1 MIYLLHGPDELLR
14 SERLDALRVALG
26 APELAE
32 LSVTW
37 LDGRKASVAE
47 VRHHCDALPFLTARR
62 LVIVSGLLAQLRR
75 RQQAGKKKGDAAE
88 EEEGELG
95 RGGERE
101 KTKGRGGEE
110 ARDALL
116 AYLAEL
122 PETTDLALVEAES
135 VARNERVYKELA
147 RLAEAGRAELVLCE
161 APEER
166 DLPDW
171 VLRRARQKGGA
182 IEREAAFDLA
192 TSIGRN
198 LRLLDSELDKLIT
211 YRGGAG
217 PIGREDV
224 RLLTPYTQ
232 EANIFDMVDAIGQQ
246 DGPKAVRLLRELVRD
261 GAAPLYLLSMIVR
274 QFRILVQVADQMSLG
289 RGKEEI
295 AKAIGLHPFPTQKA
309 MQQCRHWR
317 MHDLEAAY
325 DQLLAV
331 DLAIKTGKLP
341 DDLALDLLVIELS
354 QRRP

>member
-14 SERLDALRVALG
+14 SERLDALRAALG

-32 LSVTW
+32 LSSTW
-37 LDGRKASVAE
+37 LDGRKVSVGE

-75 RQQAGKKKGDAAE
+75 RQQAGKKKGEGAE
-88 EEEGELG
+88 EE
-95 RGGERE
+95 
-101 KTKGRGGEE
+101 KGRGGEGE
-110 ARDALL
+110 RGRGGEGARDALL

-147 RLAEAGRAELVLCE
+147 RLAEVGRAEIVLCE

-182 IEREAAFDLA
+182 MERDAAFDLA

-211 YRGGAG
+211 YRGGVG
-217 PIGREDV
+217 PIRREDV

-289 RGKEEI
+289 LGKEEI

>member
-14 SERLDALRVALG
+14 SERLDALRAALG

-32 LSVTW
+32 LSTTW
-37 LDGRKASVAE
+37 LDGRKTSMAE
-47 VRHHCDALPFLTARR
+47 VRHHCDVMPFLTARR
-62 LVIVSGLLAQLRR
+62 LVVVSGLLAQLRR
-75 RQQAGKKKGDAAE
+75 RQQAGKKKGNAAAE
-88 EEEGELG
+88 DETG
-95 RGGERE
+95 
-101 KTKGRGGEE
+101 KGSTR
-110 ARDALL
+110 ADADRDALL

-122 PETTDLALVEAES
+122 PETTDLALVEAEN
-135 VARNERVYKELA
+135 VPRNERTFKEVA
-147 RLAEAGRAELVLCE
+147 RLAEAGRAEIVPCE

-166 DLPDW
+166 DLPEW
-171 VLRRARQKGGA
+171 VLRRARQKGGV

-211 YRGGAG
+211 YRSGAG
-217 PIGREDV
+217 PIRREDV

-246 DGPKAVRLLRELVRD
+246 NGPKAVRLLRELVRD

-289 RGKEEI
+289 RGKDEI

-309 MQQCRHWR
+309 MEQCRHWR
-317 MHDLEAAY
+317 MHDLEQAY
-325 DQLLAV
+325 DQLLGA

-354 QRRP
+354 QRK

>member
-14 SERLDALRVALG
+14 SERLDALRAALG

-32 LSVTW
+32 LSTTW
-37 LDGRKASVAE
+37 LDGRKTSMAE
-47 VRHHCDALPFLTARR
+47 VRHHCDVMPFLTARR
-62 LVIVSGLLAQLRR
+62 LVVVSGLLAQLRR
-75 RQQAGKKKGDAAE
+75 RQQAGKKKGNAAAE
-88 EEEGELG
+88 DETG
-95 RGGERE
+95 
-101 KTKGRGGEE
+101 KGATR
-110 ARDALL
+110 ADADRDALL

-135 VARNERVYKELA
+135 VPRNERSFKEVA
-147 RLAEAGRAELVLCE
+147 RLAEAGRAEIVPCE

-166 DLPDW
+166 DLPEW
-171 VLRRARQKGGA
+171 VLRRARQKGGV

-211 YRGGAG
+211 YRSGAG
-217 PIGREDV
+217 PIRREDV

-246 DGPKAVRLLRELVRD
+246 NGPKAVRLLRELVRD

-289 RGKEEI
+289 RGKDEI

-309 MQQCRHWR
+309 MEQCRHWR
-317 MHDLEAAY
+317 MHDLEQAY
-325 DQLLAV
+325 DQLLGA

-354 QRRP
+354 QRK